1 MDAELLARATEFS
14 FLPESAS
21 IGDREVF
28 YFTVTVARPSDD
40 LWAVLWVDQCW
51 NKKAQS
57 REHEPQGHSRTTSV
71 QRGSSLPAVI
81 RLLSSMWITM
91 NRVSLKGTKETVHCV
106 ALLWVSPPE
115 VPRHP

>member
-1 MDAELLARATEFS
+1 MMDAELLARATEFS

-28 YFTVTVARPSDD
+28 YFTVTVARRFDD
-40 LWAVLWVDQCW
+40 LWAVLWMDQCW

-71 QRGSSLPAVI
+71 QRGSSRSCGLALQKFPVILDLATGDAFPVRRYASAV
-81 RLLSSMWITM
+81 
-91 NRVSLKGTKETVHCV
+91 
-106 ALLWVSPPE
+106 
-115 VPRHP
+115 